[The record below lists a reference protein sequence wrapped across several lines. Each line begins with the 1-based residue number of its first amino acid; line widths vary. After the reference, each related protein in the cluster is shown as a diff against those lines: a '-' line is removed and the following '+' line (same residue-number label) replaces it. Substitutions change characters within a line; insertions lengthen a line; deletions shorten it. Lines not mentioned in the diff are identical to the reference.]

1 VIAESPTGVETAG
14 QKFVVKCEILPE
26 DGLLCEALVTSRG
39 RPALLR
45 YMAQA
50 YLAGLQEGGT
60 DLEIVAAATKRT
72 AGGVQPNALT
82 SAGGKAATSRGGE
95 HTPANRQ
102 VSAPVPSITPQ
113 PRDGEALLDQ
123 MNF

>member
-50 YLAGLQEGGT
+50 YLAGLQ
-60 DLEIVAAATKRT
+60 
-72 AGGVQPNALT
+72 AGGRRFGSCGCGDQT
-82 SAGGKAATSRGGE
+82 HSRRCAA
-95 HTPANRQ
+95 
-102 VSAPVPSITPQ
+102 
-113 PRDGEALLDQ
+113 
-123 MNF
+123 